1 MSGENSP
8 AAAKAETYRQ
18 TASRTGDRT
27 VFRSFFYSFAGFM
40 FFYAAYLFLSNVD
53 QLFVTEAA
61 VQTRELTTWGDDRE
75 ILNMFAGGFWMDPY
89 FWKSLNLTLM
99 ITIITTIISTVI
111 GIPTAYALSRYRIPG
126 KSIIEVLFS
135 SVIVIPASSVGLCL
149 IVMFNYGPFWDLQ
162 QKLGFRF
169 AHSIFPGMII
179 ASFVLSFA
187 LGLSAWKATFESINP
202 RFEHVAR
209 SLGCSRWRAFRTV
222 TLPLAKSGLIAG
234 IILAWTRAMAEFGA
248 VLFFC
253 GTFRELPMSRFGT
266 MERALHIDQA
276 DWLSVAVW
284 AQVEYGNVEYGFAL
298 AFMLVLIGG
307 LSVYVM
313 HRIGAKGYIW

>member
-1 MSGENSP
+1 MSGNNTTHLP
-8 AAAKAETYRQ
+8 AAG
-18 TASRTGDRT
+18 TASAANKRII
-27 VFRSFFYSFAGFM
+27 FHAFFYSFAGFL
-40 FFYAAYLFLSNVD
+40 FLFSAYLILSNID

-61 VQTRELTTWGDDRE
+61 IKTREITSWGEDRQV
-75 ILNMFAGGFWMDPY
+75 LRQFAGGFWQDLY
-89 FWKSLNLTLM
+89 FWKSLTLTLL
-99 ITIITTIISTVI
+99 ITSITTCIVSII
-111 GIPTAYALSRYRIPG
+111 GIPAAYALTRYRIPG
-126 KSIIEVLFS
+126 KTGIEILFS

-149 IVMFNYGPFWDLQ
+149 IVMFNYGPFWQLQ
-162 QKLGFRF
+162 ELLGFRF

-187 LGLSAWKATFESINP
+187 LGLSAWKATFASINP
-202 RFEHVAR
+202 RFEQVAR
-209 SLGCSRWRAFRTV
+209 SLGSSRWRAFRTV
-222 TLPLAKSGLIAG
+222 TLPMAKSGLAAG

-253 GTFRELPMSRFGT
+253 GTFAELPASRFSAV
-266 MERALHIDQA
+266 ERTLHIDQA

-284 AQVEYGNVEYGFAL
+284 SQIEYGNVEYGFAL

-307 LSVYVM
+307 VSVFIM